1 MYMTLGWTCFFSCKM
16 LFIGGREQL
25 IRWRWGIQTHLL
37 AVWPCKTTFSDL
49 QFAYLTVL
57 KGRNEMPYVK
67 HFVNI
72 KHWMNV
78 CVFPQSSSWINQKL
92 VWLWINRQEVMFWVI
107 WVQIPIPSL
116 MIIWF
121 CSDMR
126 STYLFCF
133 LFAALCIICS
143 MQDL

>member
-1 MYMTLGWTCFFSCKM
+1 MSPETLQSHPVFPP
-16 LFIGGREQL
+16 FIVPKTPRAAAVYCCQSGV
-25 IRWRWGIQTHLL
+25 L